1 MQQEV
6 GTLRRNTSMSIISHA
21 WAAPAGLLPRY
32 GCVGLRPSPLSLLW
46 LLPLQLFDVPAQ
58 SSQLCVCP
66 LQAGSLVLVAA
77 PFAHIVA

>member
-1 MQQEV
+1 M
-6 GTLRRNTSMSIISHA
+6 GTLMRNTSMSIISHA
-21 WAAPAGLLPRY
+21 WAASAGLLPRY

-46 LLPLQLFDVPAQ
+46 LLPLQLFNVPAQ
-58 SSQLCVCP
+58 SGQLCVCP